1 MPQADIVTVS
11 EADFDQEV
19 LQYSRQ
25 RPVVV
30 DFWAPWCGPCRVIGP
45 ILERLALEAQG
56 AFRLAKVNVD
66 ENPSL
71 AMRYG
76 VRGIPTVKGFV
87 NGQVVGEFV
96 GALPEAQIRAFVRKL
111 APSPT
116 DLALEKGDSLLG
128 MHDWQ
133 GAEAVYREVLQQ
145 RPELAHARLGLAKAL
160 IMQGRARE
168 ALPLLRDFPA
178 SKEYRA
184 AQMLLPLAEALVWAE
199 THPAGESDDPLE
211 AMYRRALD
219 LLRRGN
225 VEAAMDGLLEI
236 IRRDKHYREDM
247 PRKILLGIFEI
258 LGQQHPLTKQYRR
271 ELSMA
276 LF

>member
-1 MPQADIVTVS
+1 MAQADIVTVT
-11 EADFDQEV
+11 EMDFDQEV

-30 DFWAPWCGPCRVIGP
+30 DFWAPWCGPCRIIGP
-45 ILERLALEAQG
+45 ILERLAVEAQG

-66 ENPSL
+66 ENPTL

-96 GALPEAQIRAFVRKL
+96 GALPEAQIRAFLRKL

-116 DLALEKGDSLLG
+116 DLALEKADSLLS
-128 MHDWQ
+128 MNDWR
-133 GAEAVYREVLQQ
+133 GAETVYREVLQQ

-160 IMQGRARE
+160 LMQGRPRE
-168 ALPLLRDFPA
+168 ALNLLRDFPA

-199 THPAGESDDPLE
+199 EHPAGESDDPLE

-236 IRRDKHYREDM
+236 IRRDKHYRDDM
-247 PRKILLGIFEI
+247 PRKILLGIFEV

>member
-1 MPQADIVTVS
+1 MPNGDIVTVT
-11 EADFDQEV
+11 EMDFDREV
-19 LQYSRQ
+19 LEYSRQ

-30 DFWAPWCGPCRVIGP
+30 DFWAPWCGPCRIIGP
-45 ILERLALEAQG
+45 ILERLAVEAAG

-66 ENPSL
+66 ENPNL
-71 AMRYG
+71 ALRYG
-76 VRGIPTVKGFV
+76 VRGIPTVKGFL

-96 GALPEAQIRAFVRKL
+96 GALPEARIRDFLRKL

-116 DLALEKGDSLLG
+116 DLALEKADSLLE
-128 MHDWQ
+128 MNDWR
-133 GAEAVYREVLQQ
+133 GAEAVYREVLLQ

-160 IMQGRARE
+160 LMQGRARE
-168 ALPLLRDFPA
+168 ALNLLRDFPA
-178 SKEYRA
+178 SREYRA
-184 AQMLLPLAEALVWAE
+184 AQMMLPLAEALVWAE
-199 THPAGESDDPLE
+199 EHPAGESDDPLE

-236 IRRDKHYREDM
+236 IRRDKHYRDDM
-247 PRKILLGIFEI
+247 PRKILLGIFEV

>member
-1 MPQADIVTVS
+1 MAQADIITVT
-11 EADFDQEV
+11 EMDFDQEV

-30 DFWAPWCGPCRVIGP
+30 DFWAPWCGPCRIIGP
-45 ILERLALEAQG
+45 ILERLAVEAQG

-66 ENPSL
+66 ENPTL

-96 GALPEAQIRAFVRKL
+96 GALPEAQIRAFLRKL

-116 DLALEKGDSLLG
+116 DLALEKADSLLN
-128 MHDWQ
+128 MNDWR
-133 GAEAVYREVLQQ
+133 GAEMVYREVLQQ

-160 IMQGRARE
+160 LMQGRPHE
-168 ALPLLRDFPA
+168 ALQLLQDFPA
-178 SKEYRA
+178 SKEYQA
-184 AQMLLPLAEALVWAE
+184 AQTLRPLAEAMVWARE
-199 THPAGESDDPLE
+199 HPAGESDDPLE

-219 LLRRGN
+219 LLWRGN
-225 VEAAMDGLLEI
+225 IEAAMDGLLEI
-236 IRRDKHYREDM
+236 IRRDKHYRDDM
-247 PRKILLGIFEI
+247 PRKILLGIFEV
-258 LGQQHPLTKQYRR
+258 LGQHHPLTKQYRR
-271 ELSMA
+271 ELAMA

>member
-1 MPQADIVTVS
+1 MAQADIVTVS
-11 EADFDQEV
+11 EMDFDREV

-30 DFWAPWCGPCRVIGP
+30 DFWAPWCGPCRIIGP
-45 ILERLALEAQG
+45 ILEKLAVEAQG

-96 GALPEAQIRAFVRKL
+96 GALPEARIRAFLRKL
-111 APSPT
+111 APSPI
-116 DLALEKGDSLLG
+116 DLALEKGDSLLS
-128 MHDWQ
+128 MNDWQ

-145 RPELAHARLGLAKAL
+145 RPELAPARLGLAKAL
-160 IMQGRARE
+160 LMQGRPRE
-168 ALPLLRDFPA
+168 ALTLLRDFPA
-178 SKEYRA
+178 SKEYQA
-184 AQMLLPLAEALVWAE
+184 AQALVPLAEALLWAE
-199 THPAGESDDPLE
+199 EHPVDESDDPLE

-236 IRRDKHYREDM
+236 IRRDKHYRDDM

-271 ELSMA
+271 ELSLA

>member
-1 MPQADIVTVS
+1 MPNGDIVTVT
-11 EADFDQEV
+11 EMDFDREV
-19 LQYSRQ
+19 LEYSRQ

-30 DFWAPWCGPCRVIGP
+30 DFWAPWCGPCRIIGP
-45 ILERLALEAQG
+45 ILERLAVEAAG

-66 ENPSL
+66 ENPNL
-71 AMRYG
+71 ALRYG
-76 VRGIPTVKGFV
+76 VRGIPTVKGFL

-96 GALPEAQIRAFVRKL
+96 GALPEARIRDFLRKL

-116 DLALEKGDSLLG
+116 DLALEKADSLLE
-128 MHDWQ
+128 MNDWR
-133 GAEAVYREVLQQ
+133 GAETVYREVLLQ

-160 IMQGRARE
+160 LMQGRARE
-168 ALPLLRDFPA
+168 ALNLLRDFPA
-178 SKEYRA
+178 SREYRA
-184 AQMLLPLAEALVWAE
+184 AQMMLPLAEALVWAE
-199 THPAGESDDPLE
+199 EHPAGESDDPLE

-236 IRRDKHYREDM
+236 IRRDKHYRDDM
-247 PRKILLGIFEI
+247 PRKILLGIFEV

>member
-66 ENPSL
+66 ENPTL

-178 SKEYRA
+178 SKEYQA

-236 IRRDKHYREDM
+236 IRRDKHYRDDM
-247 PRKILLGIFEI
+247 PRKILLGIFEV

>member
-1 MPQADIVTVS
+1 MTEADIVTVS
-11 EADFDQEV
+11 EMDFDREV
-19 LQYSRQ
+19 LEYSRQ

-45 ILERLALEAQG
+45 ILERLATEAQG

-96 GALPEAQIRAFVRKL
+96 GALPEAQIRAFLRKL
-111 APSPT
+111 APSPI
-116 DLALEKGDSLLG
+116 DLALEKANSLLS
-128 MHDWQ
+128 MNDWQ
-133 GAEAVYREVLQQ
+133 GAEAVYRDVLQQ
-145 RPELAHARLGLAKAL
+145 RPELTSARLGLAKAL
-160 IMQGRARE
+160 LMQGRPRE
-168 ALPLLRDFPA
+168 ALDLLRDFPA
-178 SKEYRA
+178 SKEYQA
-184 AQMLLPLAEALVWAE
+184 AQALRPLAEALLWAE
-199 THPAGESDDPLE
+199 EHPAGESDDLLE

-225 VEAAMDGLLEI
+225 VEAAMDGLLDI
-236 IRRDKHYREDM
+236 IRRDKHYRDDM

-271 ELSMA
+271 ELAMA

>member
-1 MPQADIVTVS
+1 MPNGDIVTVT
-11 EADFDQEV
+11 EMDFDQEV
-19 LQYSRQ
+19 LEYSRQ

-30 DFWAPWCGPCRVIGP
+30 DFWAPWCGPCRIIGP
-45 ILERLALEAQG
+45 ILERLAVEAAG

-66 ENPSL
+66 ENPNL
-71 AMRYG
+71 ALRYG
-76 VRGIPTVKGFV
+76 VRGIPTVKGFL

-96 GALPEAQIRAFVRKL
+96 GALPEARIRAFLSKL

-116 DLALEKGDSLLG
+116 DLALEKADSLLE
-128 MHDWQ
+128 MNDWR
-133 GAEAVYREVLQQ
+133 GAETVYREVLLQ

-160 IMQGRARE
+160 LMQGRARE
-168 ALPLLRDFPA
+168 ALNLLRDFPA
-178 SKEYRA
+178 SREYRA
-184 AQMLLPLAEALVWAE
+184 AQMMLPLAEALVWAE
-199 THPAGESDDPLE
+199 EHPAGESDDPLE

-236 IRRDKHYREDM
+236 IRRDKHYRDDM
-247 PRKILLGIFEI
+247 PRKILLGIFEV

>member
-1 MPQADIVTVS
+1 MPQGDIVTVT
-11 EADFDQEV
+11 EMDFDQQV

-45 ILERLALEAQG
+45 ILERLAHEAAG
-56 AFRLAKVNVD
+56 SFRLAKVNVD
-66 ENPSL
+66 ENPTL

-87 NGQVVGEFV
+87 NGQVVGEFT

-111 APSPT
+111 APSPL
-116 DLALEKGDSLLG
+116 DLALEKGDSLLE
-128 MHDWQ
+128 MREWQ

-145 RPELAHARLGLAKAL
+145 RPELAHARLGLAKSL
-160 IMQGRARE
+160 LMQGRARE
-168 ALPLLRDFPA
+168 ALPLLQNFPA
-178 SKEYRA
+178 SREYQA

-199 THPAGESDDPLE
+199 EHPAGESDDPLD

-225 VEAAMDGLLEI
+225 LEAAMDGLLEI
-236 IRRDKHYREDM
+236 IRRDKRYRNDL

-258 LGQQHPLTKQYRR
+258 LGQQHPLTRQYRR

>member
-66 ENPSL
+66 ENPTL

-178 SKEYRA
+178 SKEYQA

-211 AMYRRALD
+211 AMYRRALA

-236 IRRDKHYREDM
+236 IRRDKHYRDDM
-247 PRKILLGIFEI
+247 PRKILLGIFEV

>member
-1 MPQADIVTVS
+1 MPNGDIVTVT
-11 EADFDQEV
+11 EMDFDREV
-19 LQYSRQ
+19 LEYSRQ

-30 DFWAPWCGPCRVIGP
+30 DFWAPWCGPCRIIGP
-45 ILERLALEAQG
+45 ILERLAVEAAG

-66 ENPSL
+66 ENPNL
-71 AMRYG
+71 ALRYG
-76 VRGIPTVKGFV
+76 VRGIPTVKGFL

-96 GALPEAQIRAFVRKL
+96 GALPEARIRDFLRKL

-116 DLALEKGDSLLG
+116 DLALEKADSLLE
-128 MHDWQ
+128 MNDWR
-133 GAEAVYREVLQQ
+133 GAEAVYREVLLQ
-145 RPELAHARLGLAKAL
+145 RSELAHARLGLAKAL
-160 IMQGRARE
+160 LMQGRARE
-168 ALPLLRDFPA
+168 ALNLLRDFPA
-178 SKEYRA
+178 SREYRA
-184 AQMLLPLAEALVWAE
+184 AQMMLPLAEALVWAE
-199 THPAGESDDPLE
+199 EHPAGESDDPLE

-236 IRRDKHYREDM
+236 IRRDKHYRDDM
-247 PRKILLGIFEI
+247 PRKILLGIFEV

>member
-1 MPQADIVTVS
+1 MAQADIVTVS
-11 EADFDQEV
+11 EMDFDREV

-30 DFWAPWCGPCRVIGP
+30 DFWAPWCGPCRIIGP
-45 ILERLALEAQG
+45 ILEKLAVEAQG

-96 GALPEAQIRAFVRKL
+96 GALPEARIRAFLRKL
-111 APSPT
+111 APSPI
-116 DLALEKGDSLLG
+116 DLALEKGDSLLS
-128 MHDWQ
+128 MNDWQ

-145 RPELAHARLGLAKAL
+145 RPELAPARLGLAKAL
-160 IMQGRARE
+160 LMQGRPRE
-168 ALPLLRDFPA
+168 ALTLLRDFPA
-178 SKEYRA
+178 SKEYQA
-184 AQMLLPLAEALVWAE
+184 AQALVPLAEALLWAE
-199 THPAGESDDPLE
+199 EHPVAESDDPLE

-236 IRRDKHYREDM
+236 IRRDKHYRDDM

-271 ELSMA
+271 ELSLA